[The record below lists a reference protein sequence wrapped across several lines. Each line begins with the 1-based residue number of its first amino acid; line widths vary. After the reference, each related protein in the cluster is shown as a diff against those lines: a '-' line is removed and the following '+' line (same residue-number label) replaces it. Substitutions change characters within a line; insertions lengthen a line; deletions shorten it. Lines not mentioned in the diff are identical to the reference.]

1 MMLAMQER
9 GLNYQR
15 DVHVTAIDLDSTA
28 AMMAYVQL
36 SLMHVPAVV
45 VHGNTLT
52 LEQYSQWFTPAH
64 IMDNWSSR
72 LSRSRAERAAEAML
86 AETGAPREDE
96 GRTEAPGEEADAP
109 RAG

>member
-15 DVHVTAIDLDSTA
+15 HVHVTAMDLDSTA
-28 AMMAYVQL
+28 AMMAFVQL

-52 LEQYSQWFTPAH
+52 LEQYSQWHTPAH
-64 IMDNWSSR
+64 IMGNWSSR

-86 AETGAPREDE
+86 AEAGARREDE
-96 GRTEAPGEEADAP
+96 GHVEETAEEAVAP